1 MFQLVTSS
9 NQPPGHLCNK
19 RVLGGLVCW
28 LPGKPIH
35 IANAL
40 LARGIEA
47 QRYTLSQSG
56 HPSHASAHLNHLQ
69 EPVYANLY
77 YSYQCLLLPVSH
89 IVVISVPLSA
99 VSWVPCNF
107 LVHRWWIPWPLRSQ
121 QRADHKQRRCC
132 GQMSCG
138 RKRSLDSPCRQRPAT
153 GQRLCRKKYEKM
165 GAIHI
170 CF

>member
-1 MFQLVTSS
+1 MAEDGCSPVHLTNSTEQGPVLPHTLYIEYHAPLSDKLQLLFASRFSMFQLVTSS

-47 QRYTLSQSG
+47 QSYTLSQSG
-56 HPSHASAHLNHLQ
+56 NPSHASAHLNHLR

-77 YSYQCLLLPVSH
+77 YSYQCLFLPVSH

-99 VSWVPCNF
+99 VSWVPCT
-107 LVHRWWIPWPLRSQ
+107 LW
-121 QRADHKQRRCC
+121 
-132 GQMSCG
+132 
-138 RKRSLDSPCRQRPAT
+138 
-153 GQRLCRKKYEKM
+153 
-165 GAIHI
+165 
-170 CF
+170 